1 MFLQLL
7 GYIWLNLSMSR
18 SVLQTRLSASID
30 AYQKWCLSWL
40 PQIWTPSI
48 HLHSGRIG
56 EWPIVIIERDK
67 KSSQNSLV
75 ISDFII
81 IHLVHYLS
89 YLHQRILV
97 VYGGLYHTRTL
108 DWLRLGLDVFRI
120 RIALQNLFLRWILK
134 YTSIRTVIIP
144 K

>member
-30 AYQKWCLSWL
+30 ACQKWCLSWL

-75 ISDFII
+75 HNFILHNYTFSALFII
-81 IHLVHYLS
+81 LTPADFGLIRWSLS
-89 YLHQRILV
+89 YKNIRLVTVGVGCLPNPNCLAKFIL
-97 VYGGLYHTRTL
+97 
-108 DWLRLGLDVFRI
+108 
-120 RIALQNLFLRWILK
+120 
-134 YTSIRTVIIP
+134 TVNSKIHINTNCNYS
-144 K
+144 